1 MKNTLLITALMAGAT
16 FTTDAFSIQVVT
28 GKSLSSISDENL
40 TDNGDGTYSVSKGT
54 VEEQTGY
61 IQNGTFYVTQSGS
74 NGYRY
79 TYNEKGLPTKKIDPS
94 TGAATTYTYNSDNT
108 MTEERSTGQRIV
120 TTFNKNIDS
129 VEIISKAS
137 YSNPNVLSEVNFGTN
152 GSVSKMMRIFDE
164 GGNVTGSAMAEYTN
178 SGGYVE
184 LGEAFIEFNSDG
196 TVKSSRSTRFGNLF
210 TYNYD
215 DTTGKPVSKVKY
227 DTIVETYDFADG
239 KLKVCDANGENCEV
253 TAYNTLRDYL
263 LAPYSDSAYLDILDS
278 DFGTVG
284 YIPSRLKVNSGS
296 ENGEGISSGTNSL
309 FSGERGKRIYTVQQ
323 ANEVAGKK
331 NKVMIRYK

>member
-1 MKNTLLITALMAGAT
+1 MKNMLLITALMAGAT
-16 FTTDAFSIQVVT
+16 FTTDAFAIQLVM
-28 GKSLSSISDENL
+28 GKSLFSISDENL

-54 VEEQTGY
+54 AGERTGY
-61 IQNGTFYVTQSGS
+61 IQNGTFYVTQSGT

-79 TYNEKGLPTKKIDPS
+79 TYNEKGLPTKQLNPS

-108 MTEERSTGQRIV
+108 VTEESSTGERIV

-129 VEIISKAS
+129 VEMLSNDQSLLSRVIFSAS
-137 YSNPNVLSEVNFGTN
+137 SG
-152 GSVSKMMRIFDE
+152 VSRTMQTFDE
-164 GGNVTGSAMAEYTN
+164 GGNMTSTVAFNIYPDGSGSDLRTEDFSPYAPLTFDGDGNPRYYMDKQW
-178 SGGYVE
+178 GYFE
-184 LGEAFIEFNSDG
+184 
-196 TVKSSRSTRFGNLF
+196 
-210 TYNYD
+210 YNYD
-215 DTTGKPVSKVKY
+215 DTTGKPVSKTKSGTV
-227 DTIVETYDFADG
+227 VETYDFADG

-253 TAYNTLRDYL
+253 TAYNTLRDYV
-263 LAPYSDSAYLDILDS
+263 LAPYSAYFDIFDS

-296 ENGEGISSGTNSL
+296 ENGEGSSSGTNSL